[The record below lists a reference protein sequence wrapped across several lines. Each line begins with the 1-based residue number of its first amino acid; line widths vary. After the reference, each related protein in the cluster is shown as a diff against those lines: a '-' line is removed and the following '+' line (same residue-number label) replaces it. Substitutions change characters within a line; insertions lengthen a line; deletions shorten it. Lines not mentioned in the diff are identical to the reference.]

1 VGRRAADI
9 LLRDKASHCGGYE
22 TIASTGIDPVHREPN
37 DSSVIFNDARTIHVE
52 VAWRSPADSYRILIG
67 AIEGFVEDIE
77 LLAIK
82 GRYYAGREPYY
93 LAQSLIV
100 YGQS

>member
-1 VGRRAADI
+1 
-9 LLRDKASHCGGYE
+9 
-22 TIASTGIDPVHREPN
+22 
-37 DSSVIFNDARTIHVE
+37 VE
-52 VAWRSPADSYRILIG
+52 VAWRSPDDSYRILIG
-67 AIEGFVEDIE
+67 DIDGFVEDIE

-100 YGQS
+100 YGES